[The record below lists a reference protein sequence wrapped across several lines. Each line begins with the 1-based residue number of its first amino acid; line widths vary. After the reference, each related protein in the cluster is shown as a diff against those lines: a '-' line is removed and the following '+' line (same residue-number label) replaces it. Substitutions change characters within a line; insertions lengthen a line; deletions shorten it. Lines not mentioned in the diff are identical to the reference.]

1 MNISIRPNSILA
13 QALGTVAPPR
23 AAVDEGPAFSA
34 GVLDAL
40 NLVLGSH

>member
-1 MNISIRPNSILA
+1 MNIAIRPNSILA
-13 QALGTVAPPR
+13 QALGTATQPR

-40 NLVLGSH
+40 NLVLGNH